1 MVSTW
6 IQTVLKQYVM
16 PLSEVQQTVSDDTN
30 RFKVVVAG
38 RRWGKSWLSMH
49 EMAKY
54 ARFPNSKI
62 FYVAP
67 TYKMCKQ
74 ILWDDLKEKFIR
86 CRWAKKI
93 NESDLTITLVNGSQ
107 IYLRS
112 GDNPDNLRG
121 VSMDYLVMDEA
132 AMIDQKMWTEVC
144 RPALSDRQ
152 GGAMFI
158 TTPKGKGSWIYEL
171 WQGAHSQENWK
182 SFQYTTLDGG
192 NVPPEEID
200 AARSELDERSFK
212 AEYEASFVE
221 YAGSIYYNWDSSLHI
236 QPQDRDF
243 KKNEILHVGMDFN
256 VSPIVAMICR
266 VNGNEISV
274 IDEISMHGSNTYELA
289 EELRNRYP
297 DNRMWVYPDASGQA
311 RKTSSN
317 TSDHHI
323 LRNSGFQ
330 LKVKNINPPVKDR
343 IAAVNSSLKSTDGSV
358 KLHIDPKCK
367 NLIKCISGQTY
378 KEGTQVPDKSG
389 NLDHMNDALG
399 YLVHWI
405 NPIRRDKPEHA
416 DRSPALFGHY

>member
-1 MVSTW
+1 
-6 IQTVLKQYVM
+6 M
-16 PLSEVQQTVSDDTN
+16 PLSDVQQIVSNDAN

-49 EMAKY
+49 EMAKH

-74 ILWDDLKEKFIR
+74 ILWDDIKEKFIR

-93 NESDLTITLVNGSQ
+93 NESDLTIKLVNGSQ
-107 IYLRS
+107 IFLRS

-132 AMIDQKMWTEVC
+132 AMINQKMWTEVC

-158 TTPKGKGSWIYEL
+158 TTPQGKGSWIYEL
-171 WQGAHSQENWK
+171 WQGAPSQDNWS
-182 SFQYTTLDGG
+182 SFQYTTIEGG
-192 NVPPEEID
+192 NVPAEEIE
-200 AARSELDERSFK
+200 AARNELGEKEFRQ
-212 AEYEASFVE
+212 EYEASFE
-221 YAGSIYYNWDSSLHI
+221 SYAGAIYYNWNSAEHI
-236 QPQDRDF
+236 AKQDIDF
-243 KKNEILHVGMDFN
+243 KKNEILHVAMDFN
-256 VSPIVAMICR
+256 VSPLVAAIAR

-274 IDEISMHGSNTYELA
+274 IDEISMEGSNTYEMA
-289 EELRNRYP
+289 EELLNRYP
-297 DNRMWVYPDASGQA
+297 DNRLWVYPDASGQA

-323 LRNSGFQ
+323 LRNSGFT
-330 LKVKNINPPVKDR
+330 LKVKSINPPVKDR
-343 IAAVNSSLKSTDGSV
+343 IASVNASLKAVDGSV
-358 KLHIDPKCK
+358 KLRVDPKCK
-367 NLIKCISGQTY
+367 NLIKCISSQTY
-378 KEGTQVPDKSG
+378 KLGTHIPDKGG

-405 NPIRRDKPEHA
+405 NPIRTNKPKDA
-416 DRSPALFGHY
+416 PVGAQLFGHY

>member
-1 MVSTW
+1 
-6 IQTVLKQYVM
+6 M
-16 PLSEVQQTVSDDTN
+16 PLSDVQKQVSDDTN

-93 NESDLTITLVNGSQ
+93 NESDLTITLVNGSR

-152 GGAMFI
+152 GHAMFI
-158 TTPKGKGSWIYEL
+158 TTPQGKGSWIYDL
-171 WQGAHSQENWK
+171 WQGAHGQENY
-182 SFQYTTLDGG
+182 SAFQFTTIQGG
-192 NVPPEEID
+192 NVLPEEIE
-200 AARSELDERSFK
+200 AARNELDEKSFRQ
-212 AEYEASFVE
+212 EYEASFE
-221 YAGSIYYNWDSSLHI
+221 TYAGAIYYNWDSSVHI
-236 QPQDRDF
+236 QKQDVDF

-256 VSPIVAMICR
+256 VSPIVAIITR

-274 IDEISMHGSNTYELA
+274 IDEIAMEGSNTFEMA
-289 EELRNRYP
+289 EELTNRYP
-297 DNRMWVYPDASGQA
+297 DNRMWIYPDASGQA

-323 LRNSGFQ
+323 LRNAGFI

-343 IAAVNSSLKSTDGSV
+343 IASVNASLKTTDGSV
-358 KLHIDPKCK
+358 KIHVDPKCK
-367 NLIKCISGQTY
+367 HLIKCISGQTY
-378 KEGTQVPDKSG
+378 KEGTRIPDKTG
-389 NLDHMNDALG
+389 NLDHAMDAFG
-399 YLVHWI
+399 YLVNWI
-405 NPIRRDKPEHA
+405 NPIRPDKPKFA
-416 DRSPALFGHY
+416 DRSPQLWGHQ

>member
-1 MVSTW
+1 
-6 IQTVLKQYVM
+6 M
-16 PLSEVQQTVSDDTN
+16 PLSDVQKQVSDDVS

-74 ILWDDLKEKFIR
+74 ILWDDIKEKFIR

-93 NESDLTITLVNGSQ
+93 NESDLTITLVNGSK

-158 TTPKGKGSWIYEL
+158 TTPQGKGSWIYDL
-171 WQGAHSQENWK
+171 WQGAHGQENY
-182 SFQYTTLDGG
+182 SAFQYSTIAGG
-192 NVPPEEID
+192 NVPAEEIE
-200 AARSELDERSFK
+200 AARNELDEKSFRQ
-212 AEYEASFVE
+212 EYEASFE
-221 YAGSIYYNWDSSLHI
+221 TYAGSIYYNWDSSVHI
-236 QPQDRDF
+236 KKQDVEF

-256 VSPIVAMICR
+256 VSPIVAIITR
-266 VNGNEISV
+266 INGNEISV
-274 IDEISMHGSNTYELA
+274 IDEIAMEGSNTFEMA
-289 EELRNRYP
+289 EELTNRYP
-297 DNRMWVYPDASGQA
+297 NNRLWIYPDASGQA

-323 LRNSGFQ
+323 LRNSGFV
-330 LKVKNINPPVKDR
+330 LKVRNINPPVKDR
-343 IAAVNSSLKSTDGSV
+343 IASVNASLMSTDGSV
-358 KLHIDPKCK
+358 KIHVDPKCRH
-367 NLIKCISGQTY
+367 LIKCISGQTY
-378 KEGTQVPDKSG
+378 KEGTRIPDKSG
-389 NLDHMNDALG
+389 NLDHAMDAFG
-399 YLVHWI
+399 YLVNWI
-405 NPIRRDKPEHA
+405 NPIRRDKPEQVNS
-416 DRSPALFGHY
+416 SPQIWGHH

>member
-1 MVSTW
+1 
-6 IQTVLKQYVM
+6 M
-16 PLSEVQQTVSDDTN
+16 PLSDVQKEVSDDPS

-67 TYKMCKQ
+67 TYKMCRQ
-74 ILWDDLKEKFIR
+74 ILWDDIKEKFIR
-86 CRWAKKI
+86 ARWAKKI
-93 NESDLTITLVNGSQ
+93 NESNLEITLVNNSR

-158 TTPKGKGSWIYEL
+158 TTPQGKGSWIYDL
-171 WQGAHSQENWK
+171 WQGAHGQENY
-182 SFQYTTLDGG
+182 SAFQYTTIQGG
-192 NVPPEEID
+192 NVEEEEIE
-200 AARSELDERSFK
+200 AARNELDEKSFRQ
-212 AEYEASFVE
+212 EYEASFE
-221 YAGSIYYNWDSSLHI
+221 TYAGAIYYNWDSSVHI
-236 QPQDRDF
+236 KKQDVEF
-243 KKNEILHVGMDFN
+243 KKNEILHVGLDFN
-256 VSPIVAMICR
+256 VTPICAMICR

-274 IDEISMHGSNTYELA
+274 IDEITMEGSNTFEMA
-289 EELRNRYP
+289 EELLNRYP
-297 DNRMWVYPDASGQA
+297 NNRMWIYPDASGQA

-323 LRNSGFQ
+323 LRNSGFI
-330 LKVKNINPPVKDR
+330 LKVKSINPPVKDR
-343 IAAVNSSLKSTDGSV
+343 IAAVNTSLKAVDGSV
-358 KLHIDPKCK
+358 KLTVDPKCK
-367 NLIKCISGQTY
+367 HLIKCISGQTY
-378 KEGTQVPDKSG
+378 KEGTRIPDKNS

-405 NPIRRDKPEHA
+405 NPIRIDKPKHA
-416 DRSPALFGHY
+416 DTSPQLFGHY

>member
-1 MVSTW
+1 MEKT
-6 IQTVLKQYVM
+6 M
-16 PLSEVQQTVSDDTN
+16 PLSDVQKEVSDDPS

-67 TYKMCKQ
+67 TYKMCRQ
-74 ILWDDLKEKFIR
+74 ILWDDIKEKFIR
-86 CRWAKKI
+86 ARWAKKI
-93 NESDLTITLVNGSQ
+93 NESNLEITLVNNSR

-112 GDNPDNLRG
+112 SDNPDNLRG

-158 TTPKGKGSWIYEL
+158 TTPQGKGSWIYDL
-171 WQGAHSQENWK
+171 WQGAHGQENY
-182 SFQYTTLDGG
+182 SAFQYTTIQGG
-192 NVPPEEID
+192 NVAEEEIE
-200 AARSELDERSFK
+200 AARNELDEKSFRQ
-212 AEYEASFVE
+212 EYEASFE
-221 YAGSIYYNWDSSLHI
+221 TYAGAIYYNWDSSVHI
-236 QPQDRDF
+236 KKQDVEF
-243 KKNEILHVGMDFN
+243 KKNEILHVGLDFN
-256 VSPIVAMICR
+256 VTPICAMICR

-274 IDEISMHGSNTYELA
+274 IDEITMEGSNTFEMA
-289 EELRNRYP
+289 EELLNRYP
-297 DNRMWVYPDASGQA
+297 NNRMWIYPDASGQA

-323 LRNSGFQ
+323 LRNSGFI
-330 LKVKNINPPVKDR
+330 LKVKSINPPVKDR
-343 IAAVNSSLKSTDGSV
+343 IAAVNTSLKAVDGSV
-358 KLHIDPKCK
+358 KLTVDPKCK
-367 NLIKCISGQTY
+367 HLIKCISGQTY
-378 KEGTQVPDKSG
+378 KEGTRIPDKNS
-389 NLDHMNDALG
+389 NLDHMNDELG

-405 NPIRRDKPEHA
+405 NPIRIDKPKHA
-416 DRSPALFGHY
+416 DTSPQLFGHY

>member
-1 MVSTW
+1 
-6 IQTVLKQYVM
+6 M
-16 PLSEVQQTVSDDTN
+16 PLSEVQQIVSDDTN

-158 TTPKGKGSWIYEL
+158 TTPQGKGSWIYDL
-171 WQGAHSQENWK
+171 WQGAHGQENY
-182 SFQYTTLDGG
+182 SAFQYTTIQGG
-192 NVPPEEID
+192 NVAEEEIE
-200 AARSELDERSFK
+200 AARNELDEKSFRQ
-212 AEYEASFVE
+212 EYEASFE
-221 YAGSIYYNWDSSLHI
+221 TYAGAIYYNWDSSVHI
-236 QPQDRDF
+236 KKQDVEF
-243 KKNEILHVGMDFN
+243 KKNEILHVGLDFN
-256 VSPIVAMICR
+256 VTPICAMICR

-274 IDEISMHGSNTYELA
+274 IDEITMEGSNTFEMA
-289 EELRNRYP
+289 EELLNRYP
-297 DNRMWVYPDASGQA
+297 NNRMWIYPDASGQA

-323 LRNSGFQ
+323 LRNSGFI
-330 LKVKNINPPVKDR
+330 LKVKSINPPVKDR
-343 IAAVNSSLKSTDGSV
+343 IAAVNTSLKAVDGSV
-358 KLHIDPKCK
+358 KLTVDPKCK
-367 NLIKCISGQTY
+367 HLIKCISGQTY
-378 KEGTQVPDKSG
+378 KEGTRIPDKNS

-405 NPIRRDKPEHA
+405 NPIRIDKPKHA
-416 DRSPALFGHY
+416 DTSPQLFGHY

>member
-1 MVSTW
+1 
-6 IQTVLKQYVM
+6 M
-16 PLSEVQQTVSDDTN
+16 PLSDVQKEVSDDPS

-49 EMAKY
+49 EMDKY

-67 TYKMCKQ
+67 TYKMCRQ
-74 ILWDDLKEKFIR
+74 ILWDDIKEKFIR
-86 CRWAKKI
+86 ARWAKKI
-93 NESDLTITLVNGSQ
+93 NESNLEITLVNNSR

-132 AMIDQKMWTEVC
+132 SMIDQKMWTEVC

-158 TTPKGKGSWIYEL
+158 TTPQGKGSWIYDL
-171 WQGAHSQENWK
+171 WQGAHGQENY
-182 SFQYTTLDGG
+182 SAFQYTTIQGG
-192 NVPPEEID
+192 NVAEEEIE
-200 AARSELDERSFK
+200 AARNELDEKSFRQ
-212 AEYEASFVE
+212 EYEASFE
-221 YAGSIYYNWDSSLHI
+221 TYAGAIYYNWDSSVHI
-236 QPQDRDF
+236 KKQDVEF
-243 KKNEILHVGMDFN
+243 KKNEILHVGLDFN
-256 VSPIVAMICR
+256 VTPICAMICR

-274 IDEISMHGSNTYELA
+274 IDEITMEGSNTFEMA
-289 EELRNRYP
+289 EELLNRYP
-297 DNRMWVYPDASGQA
+297 NNRMWIYPDASGQA

-323 LRNSGFQ
+323 LRNSGFI
-330 LKVKNINPPVKDR
+330 LKVKSINPPVKDR
-343 IAAVNSSLKSTDGSV
+343 IAAVNTSLKAVDGSV
-358 KLHIDPKCK
+358 KLTVDPKCK
-367 NLIKCISGQTY
+367 HLIKCISGQTY
-378 KEGTQVPDKSG
+378 KEGTRIPDKNS

-405 NPIRRDKPEHA
+405 NPIRIDKPKHA
-416 DRSPALFGHY
+416 DTSPQLFGHY

>member
-1 MVSTW
+1 MEN
-6 IQTVLKQYVM
+6 QM
-16 PLSEVQQTVSDDTN
+16 PLSDVQQEVSN
-30 RFKVVVAG
+30 NPSRFKVVVAG

-49 EMAKY
+49 EMAKH

-67 TYKMCKQ
+67 TYKMCRQ
-74 ILWDDLKEKFIR
+74 ILWDDIKEKFIR
-86 CRWAKKI
+86 ARWAKKI
-93 NESDLTITLVNGSQ
+93 NESNLEITLVNNSR

-158 TTPKGKGSWIYEL
+158 TTPQGKGSWIYDL
-171 WQGAHSQENWK
+171 WQGAHGQENY
-182 SFQYTTLDGG
+182 SAFQYTTIQGG
-192 NVPPEEID
+192 NVAEEEIE
-200 AARSELDERSFK
+200 AARNELDERSFRQ
-212 AEYEASFVE
+212 EYEASFE
-221 YAGSIYYNWDSSLHI
+221 TYAGAIYYNWDSSVHI
-236 QPQDRDF
+236 KKADTDF

-256 VSPIVAMICR
+256 VTPEVAMICR

-274 IDEISMHGSNTYELA
+274 IDEISMEGSNTFEMA
-289 EELRNRYP
+289 EELINRYP
-297 DNRMWVYPDASGQA
+297 NNRMWIYPDASGQA

-323 LRNSGFQ
+323 LRNAGFV

-343 IAAVNSSLKSTDGSV
+343 IASVNSSLKATDGSV
-358 KLHIDPKCK
+358 KLTIDPKCRH
-367 NLIKCISGQTY
+367 LIKCISGQTY
-378 KEGTQVPDKSG
+378 KEGTRIPDKNS

-405 NPIRRDKPEHA
+405 NPIRRDKPEHL
-416 DRSPALFGHY
+416 DRSPQLFGHY

>member
-1 MVSTW
+1 MEKT
-6 IQTVLKQYVM
+6 M
-16 PLSEVQQTVSDDTN
+16 PLSDVQKEVSDDPS

-67 TYKMCKQ
+67 TYKMCRQ
-74 ILWDDLKEKFIR
+74 ILWDDIKEKFIR
-86 CRWAKKI
+86 ARWAKKI
-93 NESDLTITLVNGSQ
+93 NESNLEITLVNNSR

-158 TTPKGKGSWIYEL
+158 TTPQGKGSWIYEL
-171 WQGAHSQENWK
+171 WQGAHSQENW
-182 SFQYTTLDGG
+182 SAFQYSTIQGG
-192 NVPPEEID
+192 NVPEEEIE
-200 AARSELDERSFK
+200 AARNELDEKSFRQ
-212 AEYEASFVE
+212 EYEASFE
-221 YAGSIYYNWDSSLHI
+221 TYAGAIYYNWDSSVHI
-236 QPQDRDF
+236 KKQDVEF
-243 KKNEILHVGMDFN
+243 KKNEILHVGLDFN
-256 VSPIVAMICR
+256 VTPICAMICR

-274 IDEISMHGSNTYELA
+274 IDEITMEGSNTFEMA
-289 EELRNRYP
+289 EELLNRYP
-297 DNRMWVYPDASGQA
+297 NNRMWIYPDASGQA

-323 LRNSGFQ
+323 LRNSGFI
-330 LKVKNINPPVKDR
+330 LKVKSINPPVKDR
-343 IAAVNSSLKSTDGSV
+343 IAAVNTSLKAVDGSV
-358 KLHIDPKCK
+358 KLTVDPKCK
-367 NLIKCISGQTY
+367 HLIKCISGQTY
-378 KEGTQVPDKSG
+378 KEGTRIPDKNS

-405 NPIRRDKPEHA
+405 NPIRIDKPKHA
-416 DRSPALFGHY
+416 DTSPQLFGHY

>member
-1 MVSTW
+1 
-6 IQTVLKQYVM
+6 M
-16 PLSEVQQTVSDDTN
+16 PLSDVQKEVSN
-30 RFKVVVAG
+30 NPSRFKVVVAG

-49 EMAKY
+49 EMAKH

-67 TYKMCKQ
+67 TYKMCRQ
-74 ILWDDLKEKFIR
+74 ILWDDIKEKFIR
-86 CRWAKKI
+86 ARWAKKI
-93 NESDLTITLVNGSQ
+93 NESNLEITLVNNSR

-158 TTPKGKGSWIYEL
+158 TTPQGKGSWIYDL
-171 WQGAHSQENWK
+171 WQGAHGQENY
-182 SFQYTTLDGG
+182 SAFQYTTIQGG
-192 NVPPEEID
+192 NVAEEEIE
-200 AARSELDERSFK
+200 AARNELDEKSFRQ
-212 AEYEASFVE
+212 EYEASFE
-221 YAGSIYYNWDSSLHI
+221 TYAGAIYYNWDSSVHI
-236 QPQDRDF
+236 KKADLEF

-256 VSPIVAMICR
+256 VSPIVAMITR

-274 IDEISMHGSNTYELA
+274 IDEISMEGSNTFEMA
-289 EELRNRYP
+289 EELINRYP
-297 DNRMWVYPDASGQA
+297 NNRMWIYPDASGQA

-323 LRNSGFQ
+323 LRNAGFV
-330 LKVKNINPPVKDR
+330 LKVKSINPPVKDR
-343 IAAVNSSLKSTDGSV
+343 IAAINTSLKATDGSV
-358 KLHIDPKCK
+358 KLTVDPKCRH
-367 NLIKCISGQTY
+367 LIKCISGQTY
-378 KEGTQVPDKSG
+378 KEGTRIPDKNGTNDLS
-389 NLDHMNDALG
+389 HMNDALG

-405 NPIRRDKPEHA
+405 NPIRIDKPKHA
-416 DRSPALFGHY
+416 DTSPQLFGHY

>member
-1 MVSTW
+1 
-6 IQTVLKQYVM
+6 M
-16 PLSEVQQTVSDDTN
+16 PLSNVQKEVSDDVS

-74 ILWDDLKEKFIR
+74 ILWDDIKEKFIR

-93 NESDLTITLVNGSQ
+93 NESDLTITLVNGSK

-158 TTPKGKGSWIYEL
+158 TTPQGKGSWIYDL
-171 WQGAHSQENWK
+171 WQGAHGQENY
-182 SFQYTTLDGG
+182 SAFQYSTIAGG
-192 NVPPEEID
+192 NVPAEEIE
-200 AARSELDERSFK
+200 AARNELDEKSFRQ
-212 AEYEASFVE
+212 EYEASFE
-221 YAGSIYYNWDSSLHI
+221 TYAGSIYYNWDSSVHI
-236 QPQDRDF
+236 KKQDVEF

-256 VSPIVAMICR
+256 VSPIVAIITR
-266 VNGNEISV
+266 INGNEISV
-274 IDEISMHGSNTYELA
+274 IDEIAMEGSNTFEMA
-289 EELRNRYP
+289 EELTNRYP
-297 DNRMWVYPDASGQA
+297 NNRLWIYPDASGQA

-323 LRNSGFQ
+323 LRNSGFV
-330 LKVKNINPPVKDR
+330 LKVRNINPPVKDR
-343 IAAVNSSLKSTDGSV
+343 IASVNASLMSTDGSV
-358 KLHIDPKCK
+358 KIHVDPKCRH
-367 NLIKCISGQTY
+367 LIKCISGQTY
-378 KEGTQVPDKSG
+378 KEGTRIPDKSG
-389 NLDHMNDALG
+389 NLDHAMDAFG
-399 YLVHWI
+399 YLVNWI
-405 NPIRRDKPEHA
+405 NPIRRDKPEQVNS
-416 DRSPALFGHY
+416 SPQIWGHH

>member
-1 MVSTW
+1 
-6 IQTVLKQYVM
+6 M
-16 PLSEVQQTVSDDTN
+16 PLSDVQKEVSDDPS

-67 TYKMCKQ
+67 TYKMCRQ
-74 ILWDDLKEKFIR
+74 ILWDDIKEKFIR
-86 CRWAKKI
+86 ARWAKKI
-93 NESDLTITLVNGSQ
+93 NESNLEITLVNNSR

-158 TTPKGKGSWIYEL
+158 TTPQGKGSWIYDL
-171 WQGAHSQENWK
+171 WQGAHGQENY
-182 SFQYTTLDGG
+182 SAFQYTTIQGG
-192 NVPPEEID
+192 NVAEEEIE
-200 AARSELDERSFK
+200 AARNELDEKSFRQ
-212 AEYEASFVE
+212 EYEASFE
-221 YAGSIYYNWDSSLHI
+221 TYAGAIYYNWDSSVHI
-236 QPQDRDF
+236 KKQDVEF
-243 KKNEILHVGMDFN
+243 KKNEILHVGLDFN
-256 VSPIVAMICR
+256 VTPICAMICR

-274 IDEISMHGSNTYELA
+274 IDEITMEGSNTFEMA
-289 EELRNRYP
+289 EELLNRYP
-297 DNRMWVYPDASGQA
+297 NNRMWIYPDASGQA

-323 LRNSGFQ
+323 LRNSGFI
-330 LKVKNINPPVKDR
+330 LKVKSINPPVKDR
-343 IAAVNSSLKSTDGSV
+343 IAAVNTSLKAVDGSV
-358 KLHIDPKCK
+358 KLTVDPKCK
-367 NLIKCISGQTY
+367 HLIKCISGQTY
-378 KEGTQVPDKSG
+378 KEGTRIPDKNS

-405 NPIRRDKPEHA
+405 NPIRIDKPKHA
-416 DRSPALFGHY
+416 DTSPQLFGHY

>member
-1 MVSTW
+1 
-6 IQTVLKQYVM
+6 M
-16 PLSEVQQTVSDDTN
+16 PLSDVQKEVSN
-30 RFKVVVAG
+30 NPSRFKVVVAG

-49 EMAKY
+49 EMAKH

-67 TYKMCKQ
+67 TYKMCRQ
-74 ILWDDLKEKFIR
+74 ILWDDIKEKFIR
-86 CRWAKKI
+86 ARWAKKI
-93 NESDLTITLVNGSQ
+93 NESNLEITLVNNSR

-158 TTPKGKGSWIYEL
+158 TTPQGKGSWIYDL
-171 WQGAHSQENWK
+171 WQGAHGQENY
-182 SFQYTTLDGG
+182 SAFQYTTIAGG
-192 NVPPEEID
+192 NVSPDEIE
-200 AARSELDERSFK
+200 AARNELDEKSFRQ
-212 AEYEASFVE
+212 EYEESFE
-221 YAGSIYYNWDSSLHI
+221 TYAGAIYYNWDSSVHI
-236 QPQDRDF
+236 KKADLEF

-274 IDEISMHGSNTYELA
+274 IDEISMEGSNTFEMA
-289 EELRNRYP
+289 EELINRYP
-297 DNRMWVYPDASGQA
+297 NNRMWIYPDASGQA

-323 LRNSGFQ
+323 LRNAGFV
-330 LKVKNINPPVKDR
+330 LKVKSINPPVKDR
-343 IAAVNSSLKSTDGSV
+343 IAAINTSLKATDGSV
-358 KLHIDPKCK
+358 KLTVDPKCRH
-367 NLIKCISGQTY
+367 LIKCISGQTY
-378 KEGTQVPDKSG
+378 KEGTRIPDKNS

-405 NPIRRDKPEHA
+405 NPIRIDKPKHA
-416 DRSPALFGHY
+416 DTSPQLFGHY

>member
-1 MVSTW
+1 
-6 IQTVLKQYVM
+6 M
-16 PLSEVQQTVSDDTN
+16 PLSEVQKEVADDPN

-38 RRWGKSWLSMH
+38 RRWGKTYLCMH
-49 EMAKY
+49 EMAKA
-54 ARFPNSKI
+54 ARHPGAKV

-74 ILWDDLKEKFIR
+74 IIWDDLKEKFIR

-93 NESDLTITLVNGSQ
+93 NESDLTITLINGSK

-112 GDNPDNLRG
+112 ADNHQNLRG
-121 VSMDYLVMDEA
+121 VSMTALIIDEG

-144 RPALSDRQ
+144 RPALSDQQ
-152 GGAMFI
+152 GNAMFI
-158 TTPKGKGSWIYEL
+158 TTPAGKNSWIYQL
-171 WQGAHSQENWK
+171 WQGAHSQENW
-182 SFQYTTLDGG
+182 SAFQYTTLEGG
-192 NVPPEEID
+192 NVLPEEID
-200 AARSELDERSFK
+200 AARNELDEKSFRQ
-212 AEYEASFVE
+212 EYEASFE
-221 YAGSIYYNWDSSLHI
+221 TFAGSIYYNWDSATHI
-236 QPQDRDF
+236 KPQDRDF

-274 IDEISMHGSNTYELA
+274 IDEISMHGSNTFELA
-289 EELRNRYP
+289 EELLNRYP
-297 DNRMWVYPDASGQA
+297 DNRLWVYPDASGQA

-323 LRNSGFQ
+323 LRNSGFV
-330 LKVKNINPPVKDR
+330 LKVRNINPPVKDR

-416 DRSPALFGHY
+416 DKSPQLFGHY

>member
-1 MVSTW
+1 
-6 IQTVLKQYVM
+6 M
-16 PLSEVQQTVSDDTN
+16 PLSEVQKAVSDDPS

-67 TYKMCKQ
+67 TYKMCRQ
-74 ILWDDLKEKFIR
+74 ILWDDIKEKFIR
-86 CRWAKKI
+86 ARWAKKI
-93 NESDLTITLVNGSQ
+93 NESNLEITLVNNSR

-152 GGAMFI
+152 GGCMFI
-158 TTPKGKGSWIYEL
+158 TTPQGKGSWIYEL
-171 WQGAHSQENWK
+171 WQGAHAQDNYSA
-182 SFQYTTLDGG
+182 FQFTTIQGG
-192 NVPPEEID
+192 NVAPEEIES
-200 AARSELDERSFK
+200 ARNELDERSFRQ
-212 AEYEASFVE
+212 EYEASFE
-221 YAGSIYYNWDSSLHI
+221 TYAGAIYYNWDSSVHI
-236 QPQDRDF
+236 KRQDIDF

-256 VSPIVAMICR
+256 VSPIVAMIAR

-274 IDEISMHGSNTYELA
+274 IDEIVMEGSNTFEMA
-289 EELRNRYP
+289 EELLNRYP
-297 DNRMWVYPDASGQA
+297 DNRIWVYPDASGQA

-323 LRNSGFQ
+323 LRNSGFV
-330 LKVKNINPPVKDR
+330 LKVRNINPPVKDR
-343 IAAVNSSLKSTDGSV
+343 IASVNASLKAADGTV
-358 KLHIDPKCK
+358 KLHVDPKCK
-367 NLIKCISGQTY
+367 HLIKCISSQTY
-378 KEGTQVPDKSG
+378 REGTRIPDKSS
-389 NLDHMNDALG
+389 NLDHMMDSCG
-399 YLVHWI
+399 YLVNWI
-405 NPIRRDKPEHA
+405 NPIRPDKPEHVN
-416 DRSPALFGHY
+416 SSSQLWGHH

>member
-1 MVSTW
+1 
-6 IQTVLKQYVM
+6 M
-16 PLSEVQQTVSDDTN
+16 PLSDVQKAVSDDSN

-49 EMAKY
+49 EMAKH

-74 ILWDDLKEKFIR
+74 ILWDDIKEKFIR

-93 NESDLTITLVNGSQ
+93 NESDLTIKLVNGSQ

-158 TTPKGKGSWIYEL
+158 TTPQGKGSWIYDL
-171 WQGAHSQENWK
+171 WQGAHGQDNYSA
-182 SFQYTTLDGG
+182 FQYTTLDGG
-192 NVPPEEID
+192 NVTEEEIEQ
-200 AARSELDERSFK
+200 ARNELDEKSFRQ
-212 AEYEASFVE
+212 EYEASFE
-221 YAGSIYYNWDSSLHI
+221 TYAGAIYYNWDSSVHI
-236 QPQDRDF
+236 QTQD
-243 KKNEILHVGMDFN
+243 KQLAKNEVLHVAMDFN
-256 VSPIVAMICR
+256 VSPLVAAVAR
-266 VNGNEISV
+266 VHGNDIRV
-274 IDEISMHGSNTYELA
+274 IDEISMEGSNTYEMA
-289 EELRNRYP
+289 EELLNRYP
-297 DNRMWVYPDASGQA
+297 DNRIWVYPDASGQA

-323 LRNSGFQ
+323 LRNSGFS
-330 LKVKNINPPVKDR
+330 LKVRNINPPVKDR
-343 IAAVNSSLKSTDGSV
+343 IASVNASLKATDGTV
-358 KLHIDPKCK
+358 KLSVDPKCR
-367 NLIKCISGQTY
+367 NLIKCISSQVY
-378 KEGTQVPDKSG
+378 KEGTRVPDKSG
-389 NLDHMNDALG
+389 NLDHFNDALG

-405 NPIRRDKPEHA
+405 NPIRTKAPEHV
-416 DRSPALFGHY
+416 SKGPQLFGHY

>member
-1 MVSTW
+1 MEN
-6 IQTVLKQYVM
+6 QM
-16 PLSEVQQTVSDDTN
+16 PLSDVQQEVSN
-30 RFKVVVAG
+30 NPSRFKVVVAG

-49 EMAKY
+49 EMAKH

-67 TYKMCKQ
+67 TYKMCRQ
-74 ILWDDLKEKFIR
+74 ILWDDIKEKFIR
-86 CRWAKKI
+86 ARWAKKI
-93 NESDLTITLVNGSQ
+93 NESNLEITLVNNSR

-158 TTPKGKGSWIYEL
+158 TTPQGKGSWIYDL
-171 WQGAHSQENWK
+171 WQGAHGQENY
-182 SFQYTTLDGG
+182 SAFQYTTIAGG
-192 NVPPEEID
+192 NVSPDEIE
-200 AARSELDERSFK
+200 AARNELDEKSFRQ
-212 AEYEASFVE
+212 EYEASFE
-221 YAGSIYYNWDSSLHI
+221 TYAGAIYYNWDSSVHI
-236 QPQDRDF
+236 KKADTEF

-274 IDEISMHGSNTYELA
+274 IDEISMEGSNTFEMA
-289 EELRNRYP
+289 EELINRYP
-297 DNRMWVYPDASGQA
+297 NNRMWIYPDASGQA

-323 LRNSGFQ
+323 LRNAGFV
-330 LKVKNINPPVKDR
+330 LKVKSINPPVKDR
-343 IAAVNSSLKSTDGSV
+343 IAAINTSLKATDGSV
-358 KLHIDPKCK
+358 KLTVDPKCRH
-367 NLIKCISGQTY
+367 LIKCISGQTY
-378 KEGTQVPDKSG
+378 KEGTRIPDKNGTNDLS
-389 NLDHMNDALG
+389 HMNDALG

-405 NPIRRDKPEHA
+405 NPIRIDKPKHA
-416 DRSPALFGHY
+416 DTSPQLFGHY

>member
-1 MVSTW
+1 MEN
-6 IQTVLKQYVM
+6 QM
-16 PLSEVQQTVSDDTN
+16 PLSDVQQEVSN
-30 RFKVVVAG
+30 NPSRFKVVVAG

-49 EMAKY
+49 EMAKH

-67 TYKMCKQ
+67 TYKMCRQ
-74 ILWDDLKEKFIR
+74 ILWDDIKEKFIR
-86 CRWAKKI
+86 ARWAKKI
-93 NESDLTITLVNGSQ
+93 NESNLEITLVNNSR

-158 TTPKGKGSWIYEL
+158 TTPQGKGSWIYDL
-171 WQGAHSQENWK
+171 WQGAHGQENY
-182 SFQYTTLDGG
+182 SAFQYTTIAGG
-192 NVPPEEID
+192 NVSPDEIE
-200 AARSELDERSFK
+200 AARNELDEKSFRQ
-212 AEYEASFVE
+212 EYEASFE
-221 YAGSIYYNWDSSLHI
+221 TYAGAIYYNWDSSVHI
-236 QPQDRDF
+236 KKADTEF

-256 VSPIVAMICR
+256 VSPIVAMITR

-274 IDEISMHGSNTYELA
+274 IDEISMEGSNTFEMA
-289 EELRNRYP
+289 EELINRYP
-297 DNRMWVYPDASGQA
+297 NNRMWIYPDASGQA

-323 LRNSGFQ
+323 LRNAGFV
-330 LKVKNINPPVKDR
+330 LKVKSINPPVKDR
-343 IAAVNSSLKSTDGSV
+343 IAAINTSLKATDGSV
-358 KLHIDPKCK
+358 KLTVDPKCRH
-367 NLIKCISGQTY
+367 LIKCISGQTY
-378 KEGTQVPDKSG
+378 KEGTRIPDKNS

-405 NPIRRDKPEHA
+405 NPIRRDKPEHL
-416 DRSPALFGHY
+416 DRSPQLFGHY